1 MERADFEF
9 QKLMFKEARR
19 NKMFTGTGTA
29 LVTPFR
35 TDGTLDEGTLRRLI
49 QRQIDAGVDF
59 LVPCGTT
66 GESPTLMH
74 EEHVR
79 VVEIAIE
86 LAKGKVPVLAG
97 AGGYNTTEVI
107 AMAREL
113 AELGADGFL
122 SVTPYYNK
130 PTQEGLFQH
139 YRAIAEA
146 VPLPIILYSVQG
158 RTGVNIEPAT
168 VKRLAQI
175 ENIVGIKEASG
186 NVSQMAAIL
195 NAVPEEF
202 IVLSGDDAIT
212 LPVISLGGRGVVSVV
227 SNEIPAE
234 MSRLTR
240 AALRGDFQTAR
251 EIHRRYHPLMEIN
264 FVESNPIPVKAAMA
278 EMGLLEAAWRLPLV
292 PPKAENQAR
301 IRAVLESLELV
312 QRVHAAVAN

>member
-1 MERADFEF
+1 
-9 QKLMFKEARR
+9 
-19 NKMFTGTGTA
+19 MFTGTGTA

-35 TDGTLDEGTLRRLI
+35 MDGTLDEGTLRRLI
-49 QRQIDAGVDF
+49 QRQIDGGVDF

-66 GESPTLMH
+66 GESPTLTH

-79 VVEIAIE
+79 VVEITVG

-97 AGGYNTTEVI
+97 AGGYNTAEVI

-122 SVTPYYNK
+122 SVTPYYNR

-168 VKRLAQI
+168 VKRLSQI

-212 LPVISLGGRGVVSVV
+212 LPVISLGGRGVISVV

-240 AALRGDFQTAR
+240 AALQGDFRTAR

-264 FVESNPIPVKAAMA
+264 FVESNPGPVKAAMA
-278 EMGLLEAAWRLPLV
+278 EMGLLEPVWRLPLV
-292 PPKAENQAR
+292 APKAENQMR